1 MNNGHDADREV
12 VAKIL
17 GLEGR
22 EIDRVGIAAE
32 QWTWIARLD
41 PLENAI
47 DAGAP
52 AVGARR

>member
-32 QWTWIARLD
+32 QRTGVRHGGS
-41 PLENAI
+41 PSF
-47 DAGAP
+47 P
-52 AVGARR
+52 RRAVSYPRA